1 LSRYTHPEP
10 DQKILLE
17 QLKLTLPGS
26 TAAASAL
33 AESSWIST
41 KKSLLS
47 ASHPWMRCSLYSTN

>member
-47 ASHPWMRCSLYSTN
+47 ASHPWMRCSL